1 MAIFGDLGKALGLG
15 TAKQTLGAAA
25 QGALRGAI
33 IGQPFMGAAGGALT
47 AGTQQGQATAVAVPQ
62 APPAETA
69 FSGETVAVQQPSIRA
84 APISFRPGVQQAIM
98 RTPMPPARSQSTQAG
113 LPAIVGGGLSVG
125 RGVMGM
131 LGIAGGA
138 ITVAP
143 IIIDPL
149 TGEEKKLRVTR
160 RLKSQVKQAVEMFG
174 VEFVAEQMGVDAQLD
189 TLEGSFIN
197 APLYLAVSH
206 NSVCNSPALRSAL
219 ALGMQ
224 ELAQRNE
231 AGRLLDKYRQLW
243 AAPFRPAT
251 EAADIPVAE

>member
-1 MAIFGDLGKALGLG
+1 MALFGDVGKFLGLG

-69 FSGETVAVQQPSIRA
+69 FSGESVAPRMPAMQAQ
-84 APISFRPGVQQAIM
+84 PISYRPGIEQAIM
-98 RTPMPPARSQSTQAG
+98 RTPMPPSRGQATQAG
-113 LPAIVGGGLSVG
+113 LPAIVGGGLTAG
-125 RGVMGM
+125 RGVMNM

-143 IIIDPL
+143 LIIDPF

-160 RLKSQVKQAVEMFG
+160 RLKSQVRKAVEMFG
-174 VEFVAEQMGVDAQLD
+174 VEFVAEQMGVDVEIVVYIMTKRMRNDGPYVTKA
-189 TLEGSFIN
+189 
-197 APLYLAVSH
+197 AV
-206 NSVCNSPALRSAL
+206 R
-219 ALGMQ
+219 
-224 ELAQRNE
+224 
-231 AGRLLDKYRQLW
+231 KTRQTVRKMKNLCDMYDDL
-243 AAPFRPAT
+243 RPA
-251 EAADIPVAE
+251 AKRRAPVRRMAGTKITNVK